1 MKVLFFLLF
10 SMPGI
15 AQIQL
20 TPIENEFYQHASG
33 SYLDLF
39 TDGLLN
45 TKIYGT
51 GESFGP
57 RQQEHFQKLVSPEGQ
72 SSYEWVLRELNSNKI
87 LFQSLNPEKQFY
99 GASVSKV
106 FVAGAYLNS
115 VNGMPTASGLQ
126 HLNDMIIVSSNS
138 SWGALQVD
146 IGLGNENIG
155 RKKIRDFLLSLNI
168 TRSIGY
174 RGYLDGVHGN
184 EVNALDISR
193 FIQASFDGKYPG
205 SKHLFQTMF
214 LSRTGEFRGRKYFP
228 ILMNVAGKTGT
239 YSGET
244 SVGGAPVISESK
256 HHTMVFSLN
265 GKFYSLTVLSD
276 PGSDEDI
283 AILCGGLLRL
293 L

>member
-1 MKVLFFLLF
+1 MQNKR
-10 SMPGI
+10 
-15 AQIQL
+15 
-20 TPIENEFYQHASG
+20 
-33 SYLDLF
+33 
-39 TDGLLN
+39 
-45 TKIYGT
+45 IYGS

-57 RQQEHFQKLVSPEGQ
+57 REQEHFQKLFSPEGQ
-72 SSYEWVLRELNSNKI
+72 GSYEWVLRDLNSNKI

-115 VNGMPTASGLQ
+115 VNGFPTPTGLQ
-126 HLNDMIIVSSNS
+126 HLNDMIIVSSNY
-138 SWGALQVD
+138 SWGALQLD
-146 IGLGNENIG
+146 IGLGDQNLG
-155 RKKIRDFLLSLNI
+155 RKNISAFLKSLNI

-184 EVNALDISR
+184 EVNALDISQ

-228 ILMNVAGKTGT
+228 ILMNIAGKTGT
-239 YSGET
+239 YNGET
-244 SVGGAPVISESK
+244 SVEGIPIISESK
-256 HHTMVFSLN
+256 HHTMVFLLN
-265 GKFYSLTVLSD
+265 RKFYSLTVLSD
-276 PGSDEDI
+276 PGTDEDI
-283 AILCGGLLRL
+283 AVLCGGFLRL

>member
-1 MKVLFFLLF
+1 MAGF
-10 SMPGI
+10 

-20 TPIENEFYQHASG
+20 TPSEDQFYQHPLG
-33 SYLDLF
+33 SYLELF
-39 TDGLLN
+39 TDGIQN
-45 TKIYGT
+45 SKIYGS

-57 RQQEHFQKLVSPEGQ
+57 PQQEHFQKLISPESQGN
-72 SSYEWVLRELNSNKI
+72 YEWVLRDLNSNKI
-87 LFQSLNPEKQFY
+87 IFQSLNPEKQFY

-115 VNGMPTASGLQ
+115 VNGFPTPSGLQ
-126 HLNDMIIVSSNS
+126 HLNDMIIVSSNF

-146 IGLGNENIG
+146 IGLGDENLG
-155 RKKIRDFLLSLNI
+155 RKKISDFLMSLNI

-184 EVNALDISR
+184 EVNALDISH

-214 LSRTGEFRGRKYFP
+214 LSRTGDSRGRKYFP
-228 ILMNVAGKTGT
+228 MFMNVAGKTGT
-239 YSGET
+239 YNGET
-244 SVGGAPVISESK
+244 SVAGIPIISESK
-256 HHTMVFSLN
+256 HHTMVFLLN
-265 GKFYSLTVLSD
+265 SKFYSLTVLSD

-283 AILCGGLLRL
+283 AILCGGFLRL